1 MAAQVLP
8 IDTIVCDPD
17 IRGGRPIVA
26 GTSLRVSDIAAYHI
40 HGGLSPD
47 ELAVQFNLDLAQVHA
62 ALSYYFT
69 HRTEIQ
75 AEIQENAE
83 EAEKWRQVL
92 SLRAS

>member
-1 MAAQVLP
+1 MAAKVLP
-8 IDTIVCDPD
+8 IETILCDPD
-17 IRGGRPIVA
+17 VRGGRPIVA

-40 HGGLSPD
+40 YGGLSPE

-75 AEIQENAE
+75 TEIRETAEQAE
-83 EAEKWRQVL
+83 TWRQVL
-92 SLRAS
+92 SPKAS